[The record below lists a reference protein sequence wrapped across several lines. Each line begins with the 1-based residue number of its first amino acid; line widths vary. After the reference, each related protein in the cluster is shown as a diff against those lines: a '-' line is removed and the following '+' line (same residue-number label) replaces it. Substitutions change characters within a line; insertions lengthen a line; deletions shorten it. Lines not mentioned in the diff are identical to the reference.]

1 MIVYTKQY
9 FHDKFKEK
17 EEVLNFFDLIILFY
31 SDVINYKINGQVI
44 YYDDYIEFIK
54 KVSNKNE
61 LSILVNKMNVILEKE
76 QLVKNNVNINMLIDN
91 MIISMEE

>member
-1 MIVYTKQY
+1 MGFY

-61 LSILVNKMNVILEKE
+61 LSKLVNKMNVILETE